1 MPIALTKYDLFVY
14 RSTKYAYVT
23 YTDCPRD
30 DNAPDFT
37 YFSQVYRQKS
47 GTHSHN
53 KNTYDTIT
61 DGDSL
66 KKNPKT
72 RVSVPWWNRAC
83 DKAVRDRNCAYRL
96 LRRCPTENNALEY
109 KRLRAKG

>member
-37 YFSQVYRQKS
+37 YFSQVYGQKS
-47 GTHSHN
+47 GTQGYN
-53 KNTYDTIT
+53 KHTCDTIT
-61 DGDSL
+61 NGDSL
-66 KKNPKT
+66 IKPHGSDT
-72 RVSVPWWNRAC
+72 FVQC
-83 DKAVRDRNCAYRL
+83 Q
-96 LRRCPTENNALEY
+96 T
-109 KRLRAKG
+109 